1 MGVLIQIKLIL
12 TDFIVFGIWCLNQKK
27 KKSVCMGIDI
37 PGHCKTFPKVCLRYI
52 NVICFWVSSE
62 WIIKPMIFFIQL
74 LVWKNS
80 GKRALC
86 LNSYLICFLCAEDKL

>member
-1 MGVLIQIKLIL
+1 
-12 TDFIVFGIWCLNQKK
+12 
-27 KKSVCMGIDI
+27 MGIDI

-86 LNSYLICFLCAEDKL
+86 LSSYLIAFCVQKTSYRLKSYRLKLLYVFIL